1 MSDPT
6 LPEDGRVKE
15 GGWGANLDPNKWKV
29 VPMKDDPNLSK
40 VVDNNEV
47 NVADRF
53 QTKEN
58 AQQFIDFYK
67 FKQAECGEGK
77 VFNYLEDRC
86 EDIST
91 GGKTIYKPTGKTVDH
106 IENHVQNITC
116 SGHPAAS
123 RRGDCKVDFIN
134 QEATVIVQ
142 FTDDCECGDELTIK
156 HWGPGHSN
164 GNCCWEIGCV
174 NQSGKVGR
182 MGEGPH
188 PETTSPKPTKVFG
201 NIGSVAGA
209 KIGVKSIVWKTS
221 GGGHNEIDE
230 GHHEM
235 WVDRTA
241 TGNNWQKVAEWDFTS
256 WGGKGSDGMQGD
268 DDGENTNRIPSNLTL
283 EFRCDCNGAKFSNL
297 SVDEIVPGVR
307 A

>member
-1 MSDPT
+1 MSNDT
-6 LPEDGRVKE
+6 LPDSGGRVKE

-29 VPMKDDPNLSK
+29 IPMKDDPNLSK
-40 VVDNNEV
+40 VVDDNKV

-67 FKQAECGEGK
+67 SKSAECGEGK
-77 VFNYLEDRC
+77 VFNYLKNQC
-86 EDIST
+86 EDIS
-91 GGKTIYKPTGKTVDH
+91 GGDGLGKTIYKPTGETVDH
-106 IENHVQNITC
+106 IENHVQNIGC
-116 SGHPAAS
+116 GGQRANS
-123 RRGDCKVDFIN
+123 RRGDCNVGFIN

-142 FTDDCECGDELTIK
+142 FTRDCNCGDELTIK
-156 HWGPGHSN
+156 HWGPGHRD

-174 NQSGKVGR
+174 NQSGAVGR
-182 MGEGPH
+182 MGEGVH
-188 PETTSPKPTKVFG
+188 PKTTSPKPTKVFG

-221 GGGHNEIDE
+221 GGGH
-230 GHHEM
+230 HEM
-235 WVDRTA
+235 WVDKTA
-241 TGNNWQKVAEWDFTS
+241 TGNNWQKVAEWEFTS
-256 WGGKGSDGMQGD
+256 WGGKGSDGMQGR
-268 DDGENTNRIPSNLTL
+268 DDGKNTTQIASNLTL
-283 EFRCDCNGAKFSNL
+283 EFRCDCDGAQFSSL